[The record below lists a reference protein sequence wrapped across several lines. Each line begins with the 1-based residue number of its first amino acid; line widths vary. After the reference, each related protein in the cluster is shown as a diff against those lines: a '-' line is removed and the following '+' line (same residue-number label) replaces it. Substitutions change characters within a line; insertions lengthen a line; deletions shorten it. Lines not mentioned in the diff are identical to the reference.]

1 MASEYTEICFLCNL
15 EKHNPYKCENVTE
28 KYLNGLYH
36 LYDDII
42 RYYLNE
48 REDKDKPQINF
59 IKIDLYKKHLVGRIK
74 GRNINV
80 LEGKTH
86 DFFHRCGILR
96 TILAIIAFELK
107 YYLDIKK
114 CPILDFESNK
124 VFLEKF
130 YEFINEKNEKINSY
144 RLTQKPNLKL
154 LAKDIKEILEF
165 PKLFEGAGAEEEKEG
180 VEGEEAAGAGEE
192 AAGAG
197 AGAAG
202 AEEEKLKRKIK
213 EVFESDLEGNL
224 ENFLSY
230 YSENVLNTNII
241 EMLIKYRDENY
252 PKVETHR
259 NIAIDIENIEKIDD
273 EKEIK
278 KILNEPSVMRGGNI
292 EMDYY
297 EKYVKY
303 KSKYLAL
310 KM

>member
-80 LEGKTH
+80 KKGKTH

-96 TILAIIAFELK
+96 KTLAIIAYELK
-107 YYLDIKK
+107 YYLEIER
-114 CPILDFESNK
+114 CPIIDFASNK
-124 VFLEKF
+124 EFLEKF
-130 YEFINEKNEKINSY
+130 YEFMNDKNEKIHSY
-144 RLTQKPNLKL
+144 RLTKNPDLKS
-154 LAKDIKEILEF
+154 LAKDLKEILEF
-165 PKLFEGAGAEEEKEG
+165 PKLFEGAGEEKDEGAGARAEEEKDG
-180 VEGEEAAGAGEE
+180 GEGEIENM
-192 AAGAG
+192 
-197 AGAAG
+197 
-202 AEEEKLKRKIK
+202 LKIK
-213 EVFESDLEGNL
+213 EVFENDIEGNL
-224 ENFLSY
+224 ERFLSY

-241 EMLIKYRDENY
+241 EMLIKYRDEGY

-259 NIAIDIENIEKIDD
+259 NIAKDIENIEKIND
-273 EKEIK
+273 EEKIRN
-278 KILNEPSVMRGGNI
+278 ILNEPSEMIGGNVEI
-292 EMDYY
+292 DYY

-310 KM
+310 KNVK